1 MLLIPRSKALELL
14 SILHIITTLKV
25 IDKMKQ
31 KYISVIYIFLLTT
44 SLRKCIYIFF
54 TV

>member
-31 KYISVIYIFLLTT
+31 KYIKCHIHFLANYVI
-44 SLRKCIYIFF
+44 K
-54 TV
+54 